1 MRPVIRKLIATVGVG
16 ASLVFSIY
24 VATAPTVTEQADF
37 LADAGFAPNRNATCP
52 VRLDA
57 AVAAAAGV
65 AVNLTVTFP
74 VSRRVLPDAG
84 IDITLPPMPKG
95 VRQALDVPDWTECTL
110 AASTGPVAALWG
122 TQRPFTR
129 VGVVGKWC
137 RAKLPTLPCLGL
149 DGGDMGD
156 RNVSLCTV
164 RASPAT
170 CERISAGAI
179 FAGEDPEVDVQ

>member
-1 MRPVIRKLIATVGVG
+1 MKRALIAVVSVG
-16 ASLVFSIY
+16 ASVFAIFL
-24 VATAPTVTEQADF
+24 ATPGTVTEQADF
-37 LADAGFAPNRNATCP
+37 LADGGYAPNRNATCP

-57 AVAAAAGV
+57 DVAAAAGV
-65 AVNLTVTFP
+65 ATNLTVTFP
-74 VSRRVLPDAG
+74 VSRRVLSDGG
-84 IDITLPPMPKG
+84 IDITLPPMPSG

-137 RAKLPTLPCLGL
+137 RAKFDAGLPCAGI

-156 RNVSLCTV
+156 RNVSLCAV
-164 RASPAT
+164 RADPAT
-170 CERISAGAI
+170 CERISAGFI
-179 FAGEDPEVDVQ
+179 YSGENPETDVQ